1 MKKFTLILTAL
12 TAFQS
17 GLMAQS
23 KTQTVDAANSSIH
36 WLGKK
41 VTGQHEGFIQ
51 LKSGALEM
59 ENGQLTGGAF
69 VVDMATLYSTD
80 LQGESKA
87 NLEGHLKS
95 DDFFGVAQHPEAT
108 FKIKNATKK
117 SEGVYAING
126 EFTIKGITNPASF
139 DMTVGENSATAKVVI
154 DRSKFNIRYGSSS
167 FFDNLGD
174 KVIYDDFELDVTL
187 KL

>member
-95 DDFFGVAQHPEAT
+95 DDFLQ
-108 FKIKNATKK
+108 IKNPL
-117 SEGVYAING
+117 YL
-126 EFTIKGITNPASF
+126 P
-139 DMTVGENSATAKVVI
+139 
-154 DRSKFNIRYGSSS
+154 
-167 FFDNLGD
+167 
-174 KVIYDDFELDVTL
+174 IYLM
-187 KL
+187 KLTHLF